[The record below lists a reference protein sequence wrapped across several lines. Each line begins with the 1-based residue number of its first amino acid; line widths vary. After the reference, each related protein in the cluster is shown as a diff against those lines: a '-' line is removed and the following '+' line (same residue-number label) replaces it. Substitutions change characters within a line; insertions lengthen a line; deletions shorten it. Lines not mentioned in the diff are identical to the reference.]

1 MLALRKSTF
10 NFMLFFLLLCIYL
23 TSFHTEEVY
32 AKERDAGETSVYKN
46 AIELFESGNTDKA
59 IDTMKK
65 LLQANPDNAEAYERL
80 GSMLLRKG
88 ELDEAVNA
96 FNTSLKI
103 NPRLHSAKTGK
114 GFALLR
120 KGDIKEAESTFKDA
134 LKLNPKPSMT
144 YYGLG
149 LLYEGLKDYEKAAIH
164 FKEGIRK
171 YKAGRQ

>member
-1 MLALRKSTF
+1 MLSLSKILF
-10 NFMLFFLLLCIYL
+10 NMMLSVLLLFFCLI
-23 TSFHTEEVY
+23 SFY
-32 AKERDAGETSVYKN
+32 AEKVFATVIAVYKD
-46 AIELFESGNTDKA
+46 AIELFESGDIDKA

-65 LLQANPDNAEAYERL
+65 LLQEHPENAEAYERL

-96 FNTSLKI
+96 FNASLKI
-103 NPRLHSAKTGK
+103 NPRLHTAKTGK

-120 KGDIKEAESTFKDA
+120 KGDIKEAESTLKDA
-134 LKLNPKPSMT
+134 LTLNPKPSMT

-149 LLYEGLKDYEKAAIH
+149 LLYEGLEDYEKAAIH

-171 YKAGRQ
+171 YKAGHH